1 MSEQAIVIG
10 AGMVGVS
17 VAWHLQQ
24 QGMQVTLIDRKQPG
38 EETSYGNAG
47 LIQREAVFP
56 HAFPRDVKEIFKV
69 IPNHNLD
76 IRYRPA
82 ALWHFKNPLMQ
93 YWYYSD
99 PKRFKTVVAEWS
111 TLIEHCT
118 ETHDEMMQAAH
129 AEHLVRKTGWLQLH
143 RTTET
148 YAKAI
153 AEAEAARAYGVQS
166 RLVNMQ
172 EVHEM
177 EPDLNPSL
185 FVGGIHWQNTWK
197 VTNPSALVK
206 AYAENF
212 VTAGGEFKQC
222 QMYNMQQENGEW
234 QVNTDQGR
242 LSAKHLVVA
251 TGPWSADVLKGLGYD
266 YPLFPM
272 RGYHKHYHIAE
283 GKQLNHSVLDYDCGY
298 VIGPKAAGIR
308 ITTGA
313 EFTFQ
318 NAPADERQLDDVEKK
333 AREYLPL
340 TTAVEDKAWI
350 GHRPCMPDMKPVIG
364 PAHKHGNLWFAFGHA
379 HQGFTLGPATGKL
392 LAQMMLGQATYVNPQ
407 PFAANRFEK

>member
-153 AEAEAARAYGVQS
+153 AEAEAARAYACN
-166 RLVNMQ
+166 R
-172 EVHEM
+172 
-177 EPDLNPSL
+177 
-185 FVGGIHWQNTWK
+185 
-197 VTNPSALVK
+197 A
-206 AYAENF
+206 
-212 VTAGGEFKQC
+212 
-222 QMYNMQQENGEW
+222 
-234 QVNTDQGR
+234 
-242 LSAKHLVVA
+242 
-251 TGPWSADVLKGLGYD
+251 WST
-266 YPLFPM
+266 
-272 RGYHKHYHIAE
+272 
-283 GKQLNHSVLDYDCGY
+283 C
-298 VIGPKAAGIR
+298 
-308 ITTGA
+308 
-313 EFTFQ
+313 
-318 NAPADERQLDDVEKK
+318 KK
-333 AREYLPL
+333 
-340 TTAVEDKAWI
+340 
-350 GHRPCMPDMKPVIG
+350 CMKW
-364 PAHKHGNLWFAFGHA
+364 NLI
-379 HQGFTLGPATGKL
+379 
-392 LAQMMLGQATYVNPQ
+392 
-407 PFAANRFEK
+407 